1 MVDQSF
7 NSPTA
12 DRWLIDSHI
21 HLDMV
26 GRFHPHKISWL
37 QDHLM
42 TMVSWAFATH
52 IETTAQLKRYL
63 GQQVR
68 DMEEINA
75 VRPGACFFM
84 SGIHPRSIPRDL
96 KPEDV
101 ADMLTPFL
109 HHSLCLG
116 IGEIGLETAST
127 LEREVFAAQLELAR
141 SDTARGGC
149 VGVHTPRKNKII
161 ITEAILDILRHFSDL
176 APVTVIDHCT
186 IDTLPRVLAQGLWAG
201 VTLSPLK
208 TSIEQLFKMV
218 GRHPKAPLRT
228 MCNTDSGEEVFTDLV
243 TASETHL
250 LADSDKNALLAGNA
264 ADFFRL
270 EIDDAGIVMRGDRP

>member
-1 MVDQSF
+1 MADQSYK
-7 NSPTA
+7 SPTA
-12 DRWLIDSHI
+12 ERWLIDSHI

-26 GRFHPHKISWL
+26 RRFHPDKISWL

-68 DMEEINA
+68 DTEEINA
-75 VRPGACFFM
+75 ARPGACFFM

-101 ADMLTPFL
+101 ADILKPFL
-109 HHSLCLG
+109 HHPRCLG
-116 IGEIGLETAST
+116 VGEIGLETAST
-127 LEREVFAAQLELAR
+127 LEREVFAAQLELAH
-141 SDTARGGC
+141 SDTAKGGC
-149 VGVHTPRKNKII
+149 IGVHTPRKNKIN
-161 ITEAILDILRHFSDL
+161 ITEVILDILRHFGDL

-186 IDTLPRVLAQGLWAG
+186 EETLPQVLALDLWAG
-201 VTLSPLK
+201 VTLSPPK
-208 TSIEQLFKMV
+208 TSIEQLSEMV
-218 GRHPKAPLRT
+218 GRHPNAPFRT

-243 TASETHL
+243 TATETLL
-250 LADSDKNALLAGNA
+250 LADSDKKALLASNA

-270 EIDDAGIVMRGDRP
+270 EIDDAGIIVRGDRP